1 VRLAVLPSTRYAIRS
16 RGSLQRQMVCHVVL
30 CGWLRAQPKH
40 VGKIARWYEGHG
52 HTVTQLLTPADGLV
66 PSRMRQHAAA
76 AVTGLGAREHANS
89 EALPLLFHCFSGHGA
104 ILHALMVS
112 EMHAGAPRQRLGSD
126 GVQELGQRHVGT
138 IYDSVPARCDG
149 PQLVRGVGSVLGQQG
164 AALRWLLLAPLR
176 AAVAAAEAVRPA
188 WVPATEAAYR
198 QGFSTLL
205 ARGVPQ
211 LFVHSDADEVCPM
224 AQLLALHAE
233 LGREEKEED
242 DYSGTRVQLL
252 RFASSQHVTH
262 WRDEHEAYTA
272 AVEQFVGEAVER
284 DSAAWQG
291 FRALN
296 GSS

>member
-1 VRLAVLPSTRYAIRS
+1 
-16 RGSLQRQMVCHVVL
+16 MVCHVVL

-76 AVTGLGAREHANS
+76 AVAGLGAHDHANS

-112 EMHAGAPRQRLGSD
+112 EMHTGAPLGAGAAAAAALGRHCHSSGGDDGSGD
-126 GVQELGQRHVGT
+126 GVRGLGQRHVGT

-176 AAVAAAEAVRPA
+176 AAVAAAGAVRPA

-233 LGREEKEED
+233 LGREEEEEEED
-242 DYSGTRVQLL
+242 SSGTLVQLL

-284 DSAAWQG
+284 DSVAWQG
-291 FRALN
+291 FRAIC